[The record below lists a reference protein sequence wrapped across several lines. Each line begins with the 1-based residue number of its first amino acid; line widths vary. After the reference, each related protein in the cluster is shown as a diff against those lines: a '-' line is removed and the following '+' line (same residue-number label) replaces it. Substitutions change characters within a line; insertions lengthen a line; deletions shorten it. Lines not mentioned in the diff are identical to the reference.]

1 MDIRSGGIYHLQV
14 GQRNASFIQ
23 LLDENC
29 PKERE
34 LKHPYRRNPMNTL
47 NMIRNHIKKANALH
61 DAQIAITK
69 YRGVACVPC
78 HEAKEIHGHFS
89 YRGHSYDK

>member
-1 MDIRSGGIYHLQV
+1 
-14 GQRNASFIQ
+14 
-23 LLDENC
+23 
-29 PKERE
+29 
-34 LKHPYRRNPMNTL
+34 MNTL

-69 YRGVACVPC
+69 YRGVACGPC
-78 HEAKEIHGHFS
+78 HEVKEVHGHFS